1 MRVYLVGF
9 MSAGKTTLGFQLA
22 RHLRMRFMDLDQ
34 CISETEGDS
43 VQDIFE
49 KYGET
54 YFRKKE
60 QQALHNTFTVQQ
72 TVIAT
77 GGGTPV
83 HFDNMEQMIKHG
95 LTFYLQLPRE
105 SIIKRLEKSARERP
119 LIKNKSQEELNR
131 FIEELFEQRKAFYEK
146 AHFEV
151 DASNKNAL
159 HYITRILS
167 GYMY

>member
-9 MSAGKTTLGFQLA
+9 MSSGKTTLGFQLA
-22 RHLRMRFMDLDQ
+22 RQLKMRFLDLDQ
-34 CISETEGDS
+34 YITNTEGDS
-43 VQDIFE
+43 VQEIFD
-49 KYGET
+49 KFGEP

-60 QQALHNTFTVQQ
+60 QEALHATFKLPQ

-83 HFDNMEQMIKHG
+83 QYDNMDQMIKHG
-95 LTFYLQLPRE
+95 LTFYLKLPKE
-105 SIIKRLEKSARERP
+105 IIIHRIEKSARERP
-119 LIKNKSQEELNR
+119 LVKNKTAEALDQ
-131 FIEELFEQRKAFYEK
+131 FIETLFEKRKSFYEK